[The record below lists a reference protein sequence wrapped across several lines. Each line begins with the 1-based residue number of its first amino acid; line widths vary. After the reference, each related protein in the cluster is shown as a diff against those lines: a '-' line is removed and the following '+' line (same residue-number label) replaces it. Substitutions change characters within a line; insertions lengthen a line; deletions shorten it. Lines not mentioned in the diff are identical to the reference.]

1 MLLSPGILRCTCEFD
16 HCYGYLH
23 NISDYCFGVVSIVKK
38 SYANKFSLNVDL
50 LNFKLGYLKDSNAGA
65 HSVDTGIS

>member
-1 MLLSPGILRCTCEFD
+1 MLLSPEILRRTCAFD

-23 NISDYCFGVVSIVKK
+23 NISDYCFGVVSKVKK

-50 LNFKLGYLKDSNAGA
+50 LNCK
-65 HSVDTGIS
+65 